1 MLCWSADWAD
11 LLKTSRWAGKQ
22 SNIATPHFISHKL
35 HFWGEKV
42 MLHGSVPPDSP
53 SRKFKRKLV
62 LYKIIYKVKAGKNAS
77 DQRHTSALKTLTAE
91 TIKTTWEGVV
101 NTIVKDDFAITFRGW
116 LERPKSGCAS
126 AVNKWKKK
134 LKINTLKLFLVFV
147 LLTLFWLILIL
158 YHHIVTYTFT

>member
-1 MLCWSADWAD
+1 MLCRSADWAD
-11 LLKTSRWAGKQ
+11 LLETGRWAGKLL
-22 SNIATPHFISHKL
+22 NIATPLFISYKL

-42 MLHGSVPPDSP
+42 VLHGSVPPDSP

-101 NTIVKDDFAITFRGW
+101 NTIVKYDFATTFPGW
-116 LERPKSGCAS
+116 LERTKSGYAL
-126 AVNKWKKK
+126 AENK
-134 LKINTLKLFLVFV
+134 LKKS
-147 LLTLFWLILIL
+147 
-158 YHHIVTYTFT
+158 